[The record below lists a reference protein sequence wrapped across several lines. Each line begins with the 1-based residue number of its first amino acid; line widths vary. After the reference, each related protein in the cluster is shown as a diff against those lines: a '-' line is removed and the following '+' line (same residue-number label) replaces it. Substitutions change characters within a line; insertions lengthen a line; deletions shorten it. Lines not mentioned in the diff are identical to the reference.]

1 MAAVHSNDRDLSD
14 LLNMVDC
21 GKAQLP
27 DFQRSWV
34 WDDDRICKLIESISS
49 GFPMGAAMFLETGNN
64 DVHFLYRA
72 IEGVDKSKP
81 LNAPDYLI
89 LDGQQRMTTL
99 YQVFKTQEPVRT
111 KVPGTK
117 DKELL
122 RHYYIDIRKA
132 LDPDIDRLDAI
143 ISISEKKIR
152 TEEMGRKV
160 VLDLSSR
167 ENEYK
172 ELIYPLNIALDIV
185 ESQNWLIGLMQHYPS
200 EPDKLLLFQEFQC
213 KVLSNILSYKIPV
226 ITVPKDASK
235 EAVCQI
241 FENVNTG
248 GVKLTVFELL
258 TATFAADEHNLR
270 EDWNCISQ
278 TFKNSKQGD
287 LLKVVEET
295 SFLTAMAL
303 LISYRRFR
311 SGNGAVA
318 CKKKD
323 VLKLELADY
332 KANHDALVSGFIK
345 AANFLI
351 NQGVFSAQN
360 LPYTSQLV
368 PLAAI
373 FAYAETA
380 NINLAIQTNKDIIA
394 RWYWCGVFGELY
406 GGANE
411 SRYALDI
418 VGVFDQIAGNVVPD
432 TVTKANFQP
441 NRLLS
446 MQTRNSAAYNGV
458 MGIILQDSPLD
469 FMSANKM
476 DIATYL
482 DESTDIHHIFP
493 RNYCKQQGY
502 DSQKWDSVINKT
514 PIYASTNRS
523 IGGRAPS
530 EYIGTMA
537 NKGLTQLQMREAI
550 SSHKIDYDL
559 LRADDFDGFIIDRAI
574 RLLDRIEQA
583 MGKEI
588 SGRDSEDTIKAFG
601 QSLATKS
608 IPDSSVSQS

>member
-1 MAAVHSNDRDLSD
+1 MAVYSHDIDLSE
-14 LLNMVDC
+14 LLGMAES

-34 WDDDRICKLIESISS
+34 WDDEKICKLIESISS
-49 GFPMGAAMFLETGNN
+49 GFPMGAAMFLETGNS
-64 DVHFLYRA
+64 DVHFLYRT
-72 IEGVDKSKP
+72 IEGVDAKNVSY
-81 LNAPDYLI
+81 APDYLI

-99 YQVFKTQEPVRT
+99 YQVFKSQKPV
-111 KVPGTK
+111 KVKVSGSK
-117 DKELL
+117 DKYIQ
-122 RHYYIDIRKA
+122 RYYYIDIRKA

-143 ISISEKKIR
+143 VSISEKKIR
-152 TEEMGRKV
+152 TEEIGRKV
-160 VLDLSSR
+160 ALDLTTR

-172 ELIYPLNIALDIV
+172 ELLYPLNIALDIV
-185 ESQNWLIGLMQHYPS
+185 ASQNWLIGLMQQYPN
-200 EPDKLLLFQEFQC
+200 EPDKVIMFQEFQRN
-213 KVLSNILSYKIPV
+213 VLENIQKYKIPV
-226 ITVPKDASK
+226 ITVTKETSK

-258 TATFAADEHNLR
+258 TATFAADEYNLR
-270 EDWNCISQ
+270 EDWNAISN
-278 TFKNSKQGD
+278 TFKDSKQGD
-287 LLKVVEET
+287 LLKTVEET
-295 SFLTAMAL
+295 TFLTAMAL
-303 LISYRRFR
+303 LISYKRFK
-311 SGNGAVA
+311 SGIGAVS
-318 CKKKD
+318 CKKND
-323 VLKLELADY
+323 VLRLELAEY
-332 KANHDALVSGFIK
+332 KTNHDALVSGFVK

-373 FAYAETA
+373 FAYAEIA
-380 NINLAIQTNKDIIA
+380 NINLAIQIHKDIIA

-418 VGVFDQIAGNVVPD
+418 VGVFDQIAGNGVPD

-458 MGIILQDSPLD
+458 MGLILQDSPLD

-493 RNYCKQQGY
+493 RNYCKQNGY

-537 NKGLTQLQMREAI
+537 NKGLTQLQMCDAI
-550 SSHKIDYDL
+550 SSHKINYEL
-559 LRADDFDGFIIDRAI
+559 LKADDFNAFIIDRAI

-583 MGKEI
+583 MGKTI
-588 SGRDSEDTIKAFG
+588 SGRDSEETIKAFG
-601 QSLATKS
+601 QSLATMT
-608 IPDSSVSQS
+608 IPDSFASQS

>member
-49 GFPMGAAMFLETGNN
+49 GFPMGAAMFLETGNS

-72 IEGVDKSKP
+72 IEGVDKSKS
-81 LNAPDYLI
+81 LNTPDYLI

-99 YQVFKTQEPVRT
+99 YQVFKTQEPVKTR
-111 KVPGTK
+111 VPGTK

-122 RHYYIDIRKA
+122 RHYYLDIRKA

-143 ISISEKKIR
+143 VSISEKKIR

-160 VLDLSSR
+160 ILDLTTTEQEY
-167 ENEYK
+167 EN
-172 ELIYPLNIALDIV
+172 LMFPLNITLTSSEIRKWERGLVRYHGESILDLFD
-185 ESQNWLIGLMQHYPS
+185 QF
-200 EPDKLLLFQEFQC
+200 DKE
-213 KVLSNILSYKIPV
+213 VLTNITSYKIPV

-258 TATFAADEHNLR
+258 TATFAADEYNLR

-278 TFKNSKQGD
+278 TFKSSKQGD

-295 SFLTAMAL
+295 TFLTAMAL
-303 LISYRRFR
+303 LISYRRFK

-380 NINLAIQTNKDIIA
+380 NINLTIQTNKDIIA

-406 GGANE
+406 GGATE

-418 VGVFDQIAGNVVPD
+418 VGVFDQIAGNGVPD

-537 NKGLTQLQMREAI
+537 NKGLTQLQMCEAI

-559 LRADDFDGFIIDRAI
+559 LKADNFDGFIIDRAI